1 MVEILAI
8 GHTAK
13 DEFPDGSTR
22 LGGSALYAAATAAR
36 LGATTTLVTR
46 VGPEERPALDALCNE
61 LGVRLHALP
70 SDVTTTFAF
79 RYDEEGRRHLRLRAR
94 AAELSLGDVPA
105 SLHGAD
111 AVVFGTIA
119 RELDESLFGTT
130 LARVEVLVAQG
141 FLRGWTADGDI
152 IGRQWDAAATV
163 IPRVT
168 ATVVS
173 DEDGADTEAWA
184 QAGTVVVTH
193 AERGSDVLE
202 SGRTGHIHAFAAA
215 RIVDPTGAGD
225 AFAAGLAVG
234 LGEGLS
240 IHDAALFAS
249 AVASFAVEG
258 PGTTTLADRGRVD
271 ARLRD

>member
-46 VGPEERPALDALCNE
+46 VGPAERPALDALCNE

-79 RYDEEGRRHLRLRAR
+79 RYDDDGRRHLRLRAR
-94 AAELSLGDVPA
+94 AAELSLADLPA

-152 IGRQWDAAATV
+152 IPRPCDAAATI

-184 QAGTVVVTH
+184 RAGTIVVTH

-202 SGRTGHIHAFAAA
+202 SGRAGHIHAFAAA

-234 LGEGLS
+234 LGEGLA

-258 PGTTTLADRGRVD
+258 PATTGLADRARVD

>member
-1 MVEILAI
+1 MIRLLAI

-36 LGATTTLVTR
+36 LGAATTLVTR
-46 VGPEERPALDALCNE
+46 VGPAERPALEALCSD
-61 LGVRLHALP
+61 LGVTLHALP

-79 RYDEEGRRHLRLRAR
+79 RYDDAGRRHLRLRDR
-94 AAELSLGDVPA
+94 AAELALGDLPA

-119 RELDESLFGTT
+119 RELDESLFGMT
-130 LARVEVLVAQG
+130 LARIEVLVAQG

-152 IGRQWDAAATV
+152 VAHAWEGAAT
-163 IPRVT
+163 ILPRVS

-173 DEDGADTEAWA
+173 DEDGADPGAWA
-184 QAGTVVVTH
+184 RAGTVVVTH

-202 SGRTGHIHAFAAA
+202 GGRRRHIHAFAAA

-234 LGEGLS
+234 LGEGLA
-240 IHDAALFAS
+240 IREAATFAS

-258 PGTTTLADRGRVD
+258 PATSALADRSAVD
-271 ARLRD
+271 ARMRD

>member
-1 MVEILAI
+1 MVHVLAI
-8 GHTAK
+8 GHAAK
-13 DEFPDGSTR
+13 DEFPDGTTR

-36 LGATTTLVTR
+36 LGAETTLVTR
-46 VGPEERPALDALCNE
+46 VGPAERPALEALCGE
-61 LGVRLHALP
+61 LGVSLHALP

-79 RYDEEGRRHLRLRAR
+79 RYDDAGHRHLRLRAR
-94 AAELSLGDVPA
+94 AAGLVLADLPA

-119 RELDESLFGTT
+119 RELDDSLFGTT
-130 LARVEVLVAQG
+130 LARIEVLAAQG

-152 IGRQWDAAATV
+152 VARTWDGAATI
-163 IPRVT
+163 IPRVS

-173 DEDGADTEAWA
+173 DEDGGDTEAWA
-184 QAGTVVVTH
+184 RAGTIVVTH
-193 AERGSDVLE
+193 AERGSDVLDG
-202 SGRTGHIHAFAAA
+202 GRTEHIHAFAAA

-234 LGEGLS
+234 LGEGMA
-240 IHDAALFAS
+240 IREAATFAS

-258 PGTTTLADRGRVD
+258 PATSALADRVRVD

>member
-46 VGPEERPALDALCNE
+46 VGPAERPALDALCNE

-79 RYDEEGRRHLRLRAR
+79 RYDDDGRRHLRLRAR
-94 AAELSLGDVPA
+94 AAELSLADLPA
-105 SLHGAD
+105 SLLGAD

-152 IGRQWDAAATV
+152 IPRPWDAAATI

-184 QAGTVVVTH
+184 RAGTVVVTH

-202 SGRTGHIHAFAAA
+202 GGRTGHIHAFAAA
-215 RIVDPTGAGD
+215 RIMDPTGAGD
-225 AFAAGLAVG
+225 AFGAGLAVG
-234 LGEGLS
+234 LGEGLT

-258 PGTTTLADRGRVD
+258 PGTATLADRSRVD

>member
-13 DEFPDGSTR
+13 DEFADGSTR
-22 LGGSALYAAATAAR
+22 LGGSALYAAATTAR
-36 LGATTTLVTR
+36 LGAATTLVTR
-46 VGPEERPALDALCNE
+46 VGPQERPALDALCAA

-79 RYDEEGRRHLRLRAR
+79 RYDDAGRRHLRLRAR
-94 AAELSLGDVPA
+94 APELALGDLPA

-130 LARVEVLVAQG
+130 LARIEVLVAQG
-141 FLRGWTADGDI
+141 FLRGWTADGDVVA
-152 IGRQWDAAATV
+152 RPWDAAATI
-163 IPRVT
+163 IPRVS

-184 QAGTVVVTH
+184 RAGTVVVTH
-193 AERGSDVLE
+193 AERGSDVLAD
-202 SGRTGHIHAFAAA
+202 GRSGHIHAFAAA

-234 LGEGLS
+234 LGEGLA
-240 IHDAALFAS
+240 IHDAATFAS

-258 PGTTTLADRGRVD
+258 PATSALADRARVE

>member
-36 LGATTTLVTR
+36 LGAATTLVTR
-46 VGPEERPALDALCNE
+46 VGADEHPALDALCAE

-70 SDVTTTFAF
+70 SNVTTTFAF
-79 RYDEEGRRHLRLRAR
+79 RYDDAGRRHLRLLAR
-94 AAELSLGDVPA
+94 AAELSIADLPA

-119 RELDESLFGTT
+119 RELDASLFGTT
-130 LARVEVLVAQG
+130 LARIEVLVAQG

-152 IGRQWDAAATV
+152 VARPWDAAAS
-163 IPRVT
+163 ILPRVS

-184 QAGTVVVTH
+184 RAGTVVVTH

-202 SGRTGHIHAFAAA
+202 GGRSGHIHAFAAA

-234 LGEGLS
+234 LGEGLT
-240 IHDAALFAS
+240 IQDAATFAS

-258 PGTTTLADRGRVD
+258 PGTSALADRARVD

>member
-1 MVEILAI
+1 MVQVLAI

-36 LGATTTLVTR
+36 LGAETTLVTR
-46 VGPEERPALDALCNE
+46 VGPAERPALDALCGE
-61 LGVRLHALP
+61 LGVSLHALP

-79 RYDEEGRRHLRLRAR
+79 RYDDAGHRHLRLRAC
-94 AAELSLGDVPA
+94 AAALALADLPA

-119 RELDESLFGTT
+119 GELDQSLFGTT
-130 LARVEVLVAQG
+130 LARIEVLVAQG
-141 FLRGWTADGDI
+141 FLRGWTADGDVVA
-152 IGRQWDAAATV
+152 RAWDAAAAI
-163 IPRVT
+163 IPRVS

-173 DEDGADTEAWA
+173 DEDGADIAAWA
-184 QAGTVVVTH
+184 RAGRIIVTH
-193 AERGSDVLE
+193 AERGSDVLDG
-202 SGRTGHIHAFAAA
+202 GRIEHIHAFAAA

-234 LGEGLS
+234 LGEGMV
-240 IHDAALFAS
+240 IRDAATFAS

-258 PGTTTLADRGRVD
+258 PATSALADRVRVD

>member
-1 MVEILAI
+1 MVQVLAI

-36 LGATTTLVTR
+36 LGAETTLVTR
-46 VGPEERPALDALCNE
+46 AGPAERPALDALCGE
-61 LGVRLHALP
+61 LGITLHALP

-79 RYDEEGRRHLRLRAR
+79 RYDDAGHRHLRLRAR
-94 AAELSLGDVPA
+94 APELALTDLAA

-119 RELDESLFGTT
+119 GELDASLFGTT
-130 LARVEVLVAQG
+130 LARIEVLVAQG

-152 IGRQWDAAATV
+152 VARPWDDAAT
-163 IPRVT
+163 IMPRVS

-184 QAGTVVVTH
+184 RAGTLVVTH
-193 AERGSDVLE
+193 AERGSDVLHD
-202 SGRTGHIHAFAAA
+202 GRTEHIHAFAAA

-225 AFAAGLAVG
+225 AFAAGLAVA
-234 LGEGLS
+234 LGEGLA
-240 IHDAALFAS
+240 IRDAATFAS

-258 PGTTTLADRGRVD
+258 PATSALADRRRVE

>member
-1 MVEILAI
+1 MVQVLAI

-13 DEFPDGSTR
+13 DEFPDGTTR

-36 LGATTTLVTR
+36 LGAETTLVTR
-46 VGPEERPALDALCNE
+46 VGPAERPALDALCGE
-61 LGVRLHALP
+61 LGVSLHALP

-79 RYDEEGRRHLRLRAR
+79 RYDAAGHRHLRLRAR
-94 AAELSLGDVPA
+94 AGVLALADLPA

-119 RELDESLFGTT
+119 GELDHSLFGTT
-130 LARVEVLVAQG
+130 LARIEVLVAQG

-152 IGRQWDAAATV
+152 VARAWDAAAAT
-163 IPRVT
+163 IPRVS

-173 DEDGADTEAWA
+173 DEDGADLEAWA
-184 QAGTVVVTH
+184 RAGRIIVTH
-193 AERGSDVLE
+193 AERGSDVLDG
-202 SGRTGHIHAFAAA
+202 GRVEHIHAFAAA

-234 LGEGLS
+234 LGEGMA
-240 IHDAALFAS
+240 IRDAATFAS

-258 PGTTTLADRGRVD
+258 PATSALADRARVD

>member
-1 MVEILAI
+1 MIQLLAI

-36 LGATTTLVTR
+36 LGAATTLVTR
-46 VGPEERPALDALCNE
+46 VGPHERAALDALCLE
-61 LGVRLHALP
+61 LGVTLHALP
-70 SDVTTTFAF
+70 SDITTTFAF
-79 RYDEEGRRHLRLRAR
+79 RYDDAGRRHLRLRAR
-94 AAELSLGDVPA
+94 AAELALADLPA

-111 AVVFGTIA
+111 AVIFGTIA
-119 RELDESLFGTT
+119 RELDASLFGTT
-130 LARVEVLVAQG
+130 LARIEVLVAQG

-152 IGRQWDAAATV
+152 IARPWDAAATI

-173 DEDGADTEAWA
+173 DEDGADVEAWA
-184 QAGTVVVTH
+184 RAGTVVVTH
-193 AERGSDVLE
+193 AERGSDVLAD
-202 SGRTGHIHAFAAA
+202 GRREHIHAFAAA

-234 LGEGLS
+234 LGEGLV
-240 IHDAALFAS
+240 IRDAATFAS

-258 PGTTTLADRGRVD
+258 PATTTLADRARVD